1 MGRMI
6 NPINTN
12 LKHQFG
18 YHGFPKV
25 WLFLF
30 FFFVG
35 FIELKGEGSGDWGTN
50 ANRQSWLWV
59 PSNSAT
65 ANEGYGNRG
74 YMLLPSTTPGYNP
87 AHRLFVYVKAG
98 ETVFFGFRRTD
109 GSSSDVRVQWF
120 YDSTTSDFFPS
131 GTSGTRRVEIFN
143 AQYRLDGTSNAL
155 GKPGSE
161 LAAFD
166 GPSQVTGTGYT
177 GRSFVNNTGV
187 DRAFWVELSNISAAN
202 IDFWDITVASGSPG
216 SYVEH
221 KGRVYCKYWSIVNS
235 RATGTSTGLNVTSGT
250 ANNFSFHDNFGFYIP
265 IDNTYAGPTGGYFVK
280 RIRVPGASGGWTNF
294 FANDTGP
301 RNTGSV
307 EENRRSIEG
316 VSNLIKYPLFINNP
330 DESIWPSSTIP
341 TASIFVD
348 YSEKSPPQIG
358 GQAFIN
364 VDVTLPA
371 IVDVLIDIN
380 NNGVYD
386 PGLDII
392 ITESYDAP
400 GSYEIYW
407 NGEDASGT
415 LVPFNTEVNLLA
427 NVMFFPVHF
436 PVFDLEQS
444 LGLFISNIRP
454 GSQRDDDIF
463 WDDILIPRTGITPSN
478 SAQSIVVNI
487 TGLPSPEHIWWA
499 TGDNGFGNNK
509 TINTWAGASYL
520 EIRESFIL
528 LPVSWLHFSGRS
540 LDNKVR
546 LDWELSKEQDG
557 VSYVV
562 EKSRNVRDW
571 ETVVF
576 LKGTGSSTERIA
588 YEAWDE
594 NPEMGR
600 NFYRIVRNDGIEGK
614 DFSEVI
620 RVDFEPDWDF
630 KSYPNPF
637 KNELVIEA
645 RFLDQGKLYLT
656 DIYGRLQP
664 LRIKSQISGKI
675 ILDLSDL
682 PDGFYLV
689 QLEIDKKVFIK
700 KLTKI
705 P

>member
-1 MGRMI
+1 MY
-6 NPINTN
+6 P
-12 LKHQFG
+12 H
-18 YHGFPKV
+18 
-25 WLFLF
+25 
-30 FFFVG
+30 
-35 FIELKGEGSGDWGTN
+35 FIPFQELSKRSFIGSVVVMALLLVVILDEVKGEGSGDWGTDS
-50 ANRQSWLWV
+50 NRQSWLWV

-65 ANEGYGNRG
+65 ANQGYGNRG
-74 YMLLPSTTPGYNP
+74 YMLLPSSTPGYNSS
-87 AHRLFVYVKAG
+87 HRLFVYVKAG

-109 GSSSDVRVQWF
+109 GSTSNVRVQWF

-131 GTSGTRRVEIFN
+131 GTSGSSRVEIFN
-143 AQYRLDGTSNAL
+143 AQYRLDGTNNAN
-155 GKPGSE
+155 GKPGDALS
-161 LAAFD
+161 AFN
-166 GPSQVTGTGYT
+166 GPSQVTGAGYT
-177 GRSFVNNTGV
+177 GRSFVNNTGA
-187 DRAFWVELSNISAAN
+187 DRAFWVELSSISAAN
-202 IDFWDITVASGSPG
+202 LDFWDITVASGSSG

-221 KGRVYCKYWSIVNS
+221 KGRVYCKYWSIANS
-235 RATGTSTGLNVTSGT
+235 RSSGTSTGLNVASGT
-250 ANNFSFHDNFGFYIP
+250 ANDFSFHENFGFYIP
-265 IDNTYAGPTGGYFVK
+265 IDNTYSGPTGGYFVK

-301 RNTGSV
+301 RETGSV

-386 PGLDII
+386 PEMDII
-392 ITESYDAP
+392 ITESYSSP

-407 NGEDASGT
+407 NGEDASGS

-436 PVFDLEQS
+436 PIFDLEQS
-444 LGLFISNIRP
+444 LGVFISNIRP
-454 GSQRDDDIF
+454 GSEKDDDIF
-463 WDDILIPRTGITPSN
+463 WDDILIPRTNITPSN
-478 SAQSIVVNI
+478 SARSIVVNI

-520 EIRESFIL
+520 EIKESFII
-528 LPVSWLHFSGRS
+528 LPVSWLYFGGRP
-540 LDNKVR
+540 LHDKIR
-546 LDWELSKEQDG
+546 LDWELSKDHDG
-557 VSYVV
+557 TYYVV
-562 EKSRNVRDW
+562 ERSGNGRDW
-571 ETVVF
+571 EI
-576 LKGTGSSTERIA
+576 LLSLQGMGASTERIA
-588 YEAWDE
+588 YVAWDE
-594 NPEMGR
+594 KPEMGK
-600 NFYRIVRNDGIEGK
+600 NFYRIVRNDEIGRK

-620 RVDFEPDWDF
+620 RVDFERDLDF
-630 KSYPNPF
+630 NSYPNPF

-645 RFLDQGKLYLT
+645 RLLDQANVFLS
-656 DIYGRLQP
+656 DVQGRVQP
-664 LRIKSQISGKI
+664 VKIKSQNPGKI
-675 ILDLSDL
+675 ILDVSEL
-682 PDGFYLV
+682 PFGFYVLHYD
-689 QLEIDKKVFIK
+689 LDNKVFSK
-700 KLTKI
+700 KLVKS